1 MKNAIARPLRDAVNG
16 LFFCMRR
23 EADISTEPFL
33 FFLAYNMQKFFFKSQ
48 CGKGNSIFS
57 IQIRKFMTRGLPGH
71 VVSEYPLKRGNAELR
86 ECPISLKRK
95 QAKKICNK
103 GFAG

>member
-33 FFLAYNMQKFFFKSQ
+33 FFLAYNMQKFFFKIAMRKMKSHLFHSNQ
-48 CGKGNSIFS
+48 IFC
-57 IQIRKFMTRGLPGH
+57 F
-71 VVSEYPLKRGNAELR
+71 
-86 ECPISLKRK
+86 
-95 QAKKICNK
+95 
-103 GFAG
+103 

>member
-23 EADISTEPFL
+23 EADISTELFL

-48 CGKGNSIFS
+48 YGK
-57 IQIRKFMTRGLPGH
+57 
-71 VVSEYPLKRGNAELR
+71 
-86 ECPISLKRK
+86 
-95 QAKKICNK
+95 
-103 GFAG
+103 

>member
-1 MKNAIARPLRDAVNG
+1 MKNAIARPLREAVNG

-48 CGKGNSIFS
+48 CGK
-57 IQIRKFMTRGLPGH
+57 
-71 VVSEYPLKRGNAELR
+71 
-86 ECPISLKRK
+86 
-95 QAKKICNK
+95 
-103 GFAG
+103 

>member
-48 CGKGNSIFS
+48 CGKWNSIFS
-57 IQIRKFMTRGLPGH
+57 IQIRFSVFR
-71 VVSEYPLKRGNAELR
+71 PLQTLCAEVFNFSRFRMELS
-86 ECPISLKRK
+86 IY
-95 QAKKICNK
+95 
-103 GFAG
+103 FV

>member
-33 FFLAYNMQKFFFKSQ
+33 FFLAYNMQKFFLKSQ
-48 CGKGNSIFS
+48 CGK
-57 IQIRKFMTRGLPGH
+57 
-71 VVSEYPLKRGNAELR
+71 
-86 ECPISLKRK
+86 
-95 QAKKICNK
+95 
-103 GFAG
+103 